1 MEVFVI
7 EDVPWKK
14 LLGDPLKE
22 VTRKERRALL
32 ATSIA
37 ALIVAK
43 TGILPGKIESIG
55 IELPA
60 AGKSTVLLIF
70 AGVVAYLLL
79 ALIVYAVSDFIVWQ
93 RSYYEL
99 SDRLD
104 FERAEKR
111 HKAEQAGAT
120 NVIIGIEPV
129 NARLEA
135 WKSGLRFAIAPTSVI
150 RALVEFLLPA
160 VIGLVALMS
169 LIFAAAK

>member
-1 MEVFVI
+1 MTEN
-7 EDVPWKK
+7 VPWQK

-32 ATSIA
+32 AVSIA

-43 TGILPGKIESIG
+43 TGILPGKIESFG

-60 AGKSTVLLIF
+60 TGKPTALLIF

-79 ALIVYAVSDFIVWQ
+79 AFIVYAVSDFIVWQ

-99 SDRLD
+99 IDRLE
-104 FERAEKR
+104 FERAQER
-111 HKAEQAGAT
+111 HKAEQEGAT
-120 NVIIGIEPV
+120 NVIIGIAPV

-135 WKSGLRFAIAPTSVI
+135 WKSSLRWAIAPTSVV
-150 RALVEFLLPA
+150 RALVEFLLPIA
-160 VIGLVALMS
+160 IGLLSLMS
-169 LIFAAAK
+169 LLLAAAR

>member
-1 MEVFVI
+1 MI
-7 EDVPWKK
+7 EDVPWQK

-32 ATSIA
+32 AVSIA

-43 TGILPGKIESIG
+43 TGILPGKIESFG

-60 AGKSTVLLIF
+60 TDKPTVLLIF
-70 AGVVAYLLL
+70 AGVVAYLLI
-79 ALIVYAVSDFIVWQ
+79 AFIVYAVSDFIVWQ

-99 SDRLD
+99 IDRLE
-104 FERAEKR
+104 FKRAQER
-111 HKAEQAGAT
+111 HKAEQEGAT

-135 WKSGLRFAIAPTSVI
+135 WKSSLRWAIAPTSVV
-150 RALVEFLLPA
+150 RALVEFLLPIA
-160 VIGLVALMS
+160 ISLVALIS
-169 LIFAAAK
+169 LINAAAK